1 MKNRRQEV
9 KQYWSVIKLIQPLA
23 KKALETGAWQIAAS
37 IGSVEPD
44 VSRLSSEEVDIVD
57 KMDSYVRPRLPY
69 SSNPLWQKF
78 DYGPLE
84 RMLVE
89 LEYLDLVGFEFAYR
103 IRPEYKHSMSDEGAK
118 DFLSRIASFEVGKTP
133 KADDD
138 IAFLEREPE
147 HLGSC
152 VYECCTCCK
161 CLLEETL
168 GVDSIGFHGS
178 EGRWMYNFGEN
189 GTVEQMLARPNVD
202 NKLKVALEEYK
213 KDPMS
218 FFRNCDKPITNEEV
232 GYV

>member
-1 MKNRRQEV
+1 MKNRREEV
-9 KQYWSVIKLIQPLA
+9 KNYFSVIKVIQPLA
-23 KKALETGAWQIAAS
+23 KKALEAGDWQIAAS

-44 VSRLSSEEVDIVD
+44 ISRLSSEEVDLVD

-89 LEYLDLVGFEFAYR
+89 LEYIEFAAFEFAYR
-103 IRPEYKHSMSDEGAK
+103 LKKEYHYPMNDEDAK
-118 DFLSRIASFEVGKTP
+118 DFLSRIANFEVGKTP

-138 IAFLEREPE
+138 IAFLEKEPE
-147 HLGSC
+147 HLGDC

-178 EGRWMYNFGEN
+178 EGRWMYNFGES
-189 GTVEQMLARPNVD
+189 GTVEQMLTRFIID
-202 NKLKVALEEYK
+202 NKLRAALEEYQ
-213 KDPMS
+213 KDPMT
-218 FFRNCDKPITNEEV
+218 FFEGCDKPITNKEGE
-232 GYV
+232 